1 MPKKTTTAPRYVTEG
16 RAQELVDE
24 VVRKALRE
32 QARDLETHLRNI
44 HKRLVS
50 LEKKQV
56 PRYQYACSACDK
68 DVTTSHLSSET
79 AEVCPLCESDNT
91 LTKKLT
97 RFATNTPKRTQP
109 RQKTGEITEQFIK
122 DARKELQQQKKD
134 LENK

>member
-1 MPKKTTTAPRYVTEG
+1 
-16 RAQELVDE
+16 
-24 VVRKALRE
+24 
-32 QARDLETHLRNI
+32 
-44 HKRLVS
+44 
-50 LEKKQV
+50 
-56 PRYQYACSACDK
+56 
-68 DVTTSHLSSET
+68 
-79 AEVCPLCESDNT
+79 PLCESDNT

>member
-50 LEKKQV
+50 LEKK
-56 PRYQYACSACDK
+56 
-68 DVTTSHLSSET
+68 
-79 AEVCPLCESDNT
+79 
-91 LTKKLT
+91 
-97 RFATNTPKRTQP
+97 
-109 RQKTGEITEQFIK
+109 
-122 DARKELQQQKKD
+122 
-134 LENK
+134 